1 MKNIKKKK
9 LTIDNNDF
17 KTKIIKNVIILKRH
31 AHEFDE
37 YKIMNETQ
45 HINKY
50 ELKYLIRIR
59 FNSK

>member
-1 MKNIKKKK
+1 M
-9 LTIDNNDF
+9 TIDNNDF